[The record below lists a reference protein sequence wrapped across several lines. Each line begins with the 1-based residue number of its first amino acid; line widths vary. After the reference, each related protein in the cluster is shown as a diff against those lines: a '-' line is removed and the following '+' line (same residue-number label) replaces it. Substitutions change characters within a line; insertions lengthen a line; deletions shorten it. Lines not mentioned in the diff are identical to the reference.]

1 MPRTTALSDIR
12 NIGIIA
18 HVDAGKTTTTERIL
32 YYTGRKHTIID
43 IHDTKDLKTS
53 TTTDYLEQEQK
64 RGITIQSAA
73 VSAFWRDKK
82 INLIDTP
89 GHVDFTIEV
98 NRSLRVLDGAVVVF
112 DGVAGV
118 EPQSETN
125 WRLADNYGVPRF
137 CYVNK
142 MDRSGAN
149 FVRCVD
155 MIKKRLGARPL
166 PIQIPI
172 GSEDNFKGMIDLVEM
187 KALVWDSDDKDAEWQ
202 SLDVTPDLADKLN
215 IHVPSDRNL
224 LAQVARYRTELIDT
238 CLEQDDEAMET
249 YLDDGVPPTADVL
262 RRALRKGTIHS
273 AFTPVLCGSSYKNK
287 GVQQVLDAVV
297 EYLPAPT
304 DVPSIK
310 TVDADGNPVGER
322 KCSDDE
328 PFSALAFKVIND
340 AYGALTFVR
349 VYSGVLTKGASVQ
362 NSTRGKREKIGRMVE
377 MFAKEANPIDEAR
390 AGDIIALV
398 SLADTETGDTL
409 CDSANPVVLERMRF
423 PDPVISVSVKS
434 KLKSEQEKFG
444 AALGKMVRADP
455 SLHLETDR
463 DTGQTILRGMG
474 ELHLEVTLDR
484 MRTEFGVEGT
494 MGEPQVAYR
503 ETFTKKI
510 VEQYVHKKQTGGSGQ
525 FAEVWFEFEPLERS
539 KGFEFVDKT
548 VGGSVPREFV
558 PACEK
563 GLKVQK
569 EDGVLAHYPTVDFRA
584 TLIDGSYHDVDS
596 NALTFEIASKACF
609 REGIRKASPIL
620 LEPVM
625 KVETVTPGDHLGD
638 VIGDLNRRRGTI
650 QDQLERGTNIA
661 VVAMVPLSEMFG
673 YIGQLRSM
681 TSGRASYTME
691 FSHYEPVPR
700 LVAEEVIAEVAKAR
714 AAAQA

>member
-1 MPRTTALSDIR
+1 MPRTTPLADIR

-125 WRLADNYGVPRF
+125 WRLADNYKVPRL

-149 FVRCVD
+149 FLRCVD
-155 MIKKRLGARPL
+155 MIKNRLNARPL
-166 PIQIPI
+166 PVQLPI
-172 GSEDNFKGMIDLVEM
+172 GSEDNFKGMIDLVAM

-202 SLDVTPDLADKLN
+202 VLDITDDLADKVD
-215 IHVPSDRNL
+215 IQIPADRKILSEINK
-224 LAQVARYRTELIDT
+224 YRTELVDT
-238 CLEQDDEAMET
+238 CLEMDDAAMEA
-249 YLDDGVPPTADVL
+249 YLTDGTPPSAEVL
-262 RRALRKGTIHS
+262 KKCLRKGTITG
-273 AFTPVLCGSSYKNK
+273 AFNPVLCGSSYKNK

-297 EYLPAPT
+297 DYLPAPT
-304 DVPSIK
+304 DVEAIK
-310 TVDADGNPVGER
+310 TVDADGNPIGER
-322 KCSDDE
+322 KTSDDE

-377 MFAKEANPIDEAR
+377 MFAKEANPIEEAR

-398 SLADTETGDTL
+398 SLAETETGDTL

-434 KLKSEQEKFG
+434 KVKAEQEKFTT
-444 AALGKMVRADP
+444 ALGKMVRADP

-463 DTGQTILRGMG
+463 ETGQTILRGMG

-484 MRTEFGVEGT
+484 MRTEFGVEGV
-494 MGEPQVAYR
+494 MGQPQVAYR
-503 ETFTKKI
+503 ETITRKI
-510 VEQYVHKKQTGGSGQ
+510 QENYTHKKQTGGSGQ
-525 FAEVWFEFEPLERS
+525 FAEVWIVFEPLERGA
-539 KGFEFVDKT
+539 GFIFEDET

-558 PACEK
+558 PSVEK

-569 EDGVLAHYPTVDFRA
+569 EDGVLAHFPTVDFKA
-584 TLIDGSYHDVDS
+584 TLVDGSYHDVDS
-596 NALTFEIASKACF
+596 NALTFEIAAKAAF
-609 REGIRKASPIL
+609 REGLKKAAPIL

-625 KVETVTPGDHLGD
+625 KVETVTPQDHLGD
-638 VIGDLNRRRGTI
+638 VIGDVNRRRGTI
-650 QDQLERGTNIA
+650 QEQIERGANIA
-661 VVAMVPLSEMFG
+661 VVSTVPLSEMFG

-691 FSHYEPVPR
+691 FSHYEPVPKQ
-700 LVAEEVIAEVAKAR
+700 VADAVIADANKAR
-714 AAAQA
+714 AAANA

>member
-1 MPRTTALSDIR
+1 MPRTTPLADIR

-73 VSAFWRDKK
+73 VSAFWRNKK

-125 WRLADNYGVPRF
+125 WRLADNYRVPRI

-149 FVRCVD
+149 FLRCVD
-155 MIKKRLGARPL
+155 MIRTRLNARPL
-166 PIQIPI
+166 PVQLPI
-172 GSEDNFKGMIDLVEM
+172 GSEDNFKGMVDLVEM
-187 KALVWDSDDKDAEWQ
+187 KALVWDSDDKDAEWA
-202 SLDVTPDLADKLN
+202 SLDITDDLADKVG
-215 IHVPSDRNL
+215 ITIPVDRKIL
-224 LAQVARYRTELIDT
+224 GDIQKYRTELIDT
-238 CLEQDDEAMET
+238 CLEMDDEAMEA
-249 YLDDGVPPTADVL
+249 YLNDGVAPSADVL
-262 RRALRKGTIHS
+262 RKCLRKGTITG
-273 AFTPVLCGSSYKNK
+273 AFNPVLCGSSYKNK

-297 EYLPAPT
+297 DYLPAPT
-304 DVPSIK
+304 DVEAIK
-310 TVDADGNPVGER
+310 TVDADGNPIGER
-322 KCSDDE
+322 KTSDDE

-349 VYSGVLTKGASVQ
+349 VYSGVLTKGASVM

-377 MFAKEANPIDEAR
+377 MFAKEANPIEEAR

-398 SLADTETGDTL
+398 SMQETETGDTL

-434 KLKSEQEKFG
+434 KVKTEQEKFNT
-444 AALGKMVRADP
+444 ALGKMVRADP

-463 DTGQTILRGMG
+463 ETGQTILRGMG

-484 MRTEFGVEGT
+484 MRTEFGVEGV
-494 MGEPQVAYR
+494 MGQPQVAYR
-503 ETFTKKI
+503 ETITRK
-510 VEQYVHKKQTGGSGQ
+510 VQENYTHKKQTGGSGQ
-525 FAEVWFEFEPLERS
+525 FAEVWIVFEPLERGA
-539 KGFEFVDKT
+539 GFIFEDET

-558 PACEK
+558 PSVEK
-563 GLKVQK
+563 GLKIQK
-569 EDGVLAHYPTVDFRA
+569 EAGVLAQFPTVDFKA

-596 NALTFEIASKACF
+596 NALTFEIAAKAAF
-609 REGIRKASPIL
+609 REGLKKANPIL

-625 KVETVTPGDHLGD
+625 KVETVTPQDHLGD
-638 VIGDLNRRRGTI
+638 VIGDVNRRRGTI
-650 QDQLERGTNIA
+650 LEQIERGANIA
-661 VVAMVPLSEMFG
+661 VVSTVPLSEMFG

-691 FSHYEPVPR
+691 FSHYEPVPKQ
-700 LVAEEVIAEVAKAR
+700 VADAVIADANKAR
-714 AAAQA
+714 AAGNA